1 MRFSLETKRSREIL
15 ERNQNFE
22 DFEREKYGDLMF
34 ELHEFKR
41 KLE

>member
-1 MRFSLETKRSREIL
+1 MRFSLETKRSRTVL

-22 DFEREKYGDLMF
+22 DFEREEYRDLVF